1 MNFFKKFIFIFLFII
16 LQNNAH
22 SDEKIA
28 FLNLDYLVNNS
39 ILGKSILNNLKKIST
54 NNIKNL
60 KLKEKSLIDNENEIK
75 KTKNILSKEELDSKI
90 LKLTEEIKKYNTYKE
105 KSLNEFEK
113 KRNEEL
119 KIFFEKI
126 NPLITSYMIKNSIS
140 LLLDKKYIY
149 IGLSNHDITQDI
161 LNIIDNNFN

>member
-1 MNFFKKFIFIFLFII
+1 MNSFKKSIFIFLFII
-16 LQNNAH
+16 FQNNAN
-22 SDEKIA
+22 SEEKIA

-39 ILGKSILNNLKKIST
+39 ILGKSILNNLKKINT
-54 NNIKNL
+54 NNIKNF

-75 KTKNILSKEELDSKI
+75 KTKNIISKEELDSKI
-90 LKLTEEIKKYNTYKE
+90 LKLTDEVKKYNTYKE

-126 NPLITSYMIKNSIS
+126 NPLITSYMIKNSIT
-140 LLLDKKYIY
+140 LLLDKKNIY

>member
-28 FLNLDYLVNNS
+28 FLNLDFLVNNS

-90 LKLTEEIKKYNTYKE
+90 LKLNEEIKKYNTYKE

-161 LNIIDNNFN
+161 LNIIDNNFK

>member
-28 FLNLDYLVNNS
+28 FLNLDFLVNNS

-90 LKLTEEIKKYNTYKE
+90 LKLNEEIKKYNTYKE